1 MTFNI
6 IWDTHSRAKRARGM
20 LKGATQVDYIV
31 SAGIFI
37 VVFGMTVATVT
48 DYYAGVSE
56 STKITTLR
64 SHALDMLDSLE
75 KSPIP
80 PSWTDAPDVLGI
92 GGKAYRFA
100 LLVNNTANNYLNDGV
115 TAQSLASEIV
125 SFRYAEMAV
134 YADVNSTVIYNET
147 GATVPYSVS
156 GDNISFTTAL
166 DAGQA
171 KWFTVYYD
179 RSSNFTSR
187 SASVSGDNNLSQSVF
202 GAEELHV
209 VRYRE
214 MQKLSGATYATVT
227 AATGVKDFY
236 VEVFNTVTNTTYFT
250 FGGAAPTR
258 GNVVAVEKPII
269 YQNATADI
277 ITGKLKVRVW

>member
-1 MTFNI
+1 
-6 IWDTHSRAKRARGM
+6 M

-64 SHALDMLDSLE
+64 SYALDLLDSLE
-75 KSPIP
+75 KAPVP
-80 PSWTDAPDVLGI
+80 PVWTGTPDVLGI

-100 LLVNNTANNYLNDGV
+100 ILVNNTANNYMNDGV

-125 SFRYAEMAV
+125 SFRYAEMGSDV
-134 YADVNSTVIYNET
+134 DVNSTVIYNET

-156 GDNISFTTAL
+156 GDNVSFTTAL

-187 SASVSGDNNLSQSVF
+187 STSVSGANNLTQSVF
-202 GAEELHV
+202 GVEEIQV
-209 VRYRE
+209 VKYRE
-214 MQKLSGATYATVT
+214 MQKLNGAAYATVT
-227 AATGVKDFY
+227 VATGMKDFY
-236 VEVFNTVTNTTYFT
+236 LEVFNTVTNATYFT
-250 FGGAAPTR
+250 FGNTAPAR
-258 GNVVAVEKPII
+258 GNVVSVEKPII